1 MNRDSPEF
9 ILLMTEAQSSI
20 YAYILSIFPDR
31 SRGRDILQETNLT
44 MWKKAD
50 QFTEG
55 TVFTAWGCK
64 IAYFHVLSARRKLAR
79 DRHIFDD
86 SLLDYLAERQDER
99 LDELP
104 SRHIALRRCL
114 EKLPKPQRELVK
126 ARYAPGGSV
135 KDIASKLGRSVG
147 SISQT
152 LYRARSALLE
162 CIEKS
167 MRSDPEQTL

>member
-1 MNRDSPEF
+1 MNRDSKEF

-20 YAYILSIFPDR
+20 YAYVLSIFPDR
-31 SRGRDILQETNLT
+31 SRARDILQETNLT
-44 MWKKAD
+44 MWKKAE

-55 TVFTAWGCK
+55 TEFTAWGCK
-64 IAYFHVLSARRKLAR
+64 IAYFHVLSARRKFAR

-86 SLLDYLAERQDER
+86 SLLDYLAERQDSR
-99 LDELP
+99 IDELP

-114 EKLPKPQRELVK
+114 EKLPKPQRDLVK
-126 ARYAPGGSV
+126 ARYAPEGSV
-135 KDIASKLGRSVG
+135 KDIASKMGRSVG

-152 LYRARSALLE
+152 LYRARNALLD